1 MPSIKEQHEIAIGNN
16 LLKFLQCDSQ
26 LLRHGKD
33 DGEPELIYS
42 LDSRTVGIEVTTAYY
57 DDGQAKAEWKL
68 ARVQVDGAKFSLDN
82 ADKLIASR
90 VRQALSDKSPKS
102 GSTSFSTLLR
112 ATEEAFVFGVNAR
125 ISMPPLREYSS
136 N

>member
-1 MPSIKEQHEIAIGNN
+1 M
-16 LLKFLQCDSQ
+16 
-26 LLRHGKD
+26 LRHGKD
-33 DGEPELIYS
+33 DGEPDLIYS

-90 VRQALSDKSPKS
+90 VRQALSDKCPKS

-125 ISMPPLREYSS
+125 D
-136 N
+136 

>member
-1 MPSIKEQHEIAIGNN
+1 VICHQSKSKHEIAIGNN

-33 DGEPELIYS
+33 DGEPDLIYS

-90 VRQALSDKSPKS
+90 VRQAP
-102 GSTSFSTLLR
+102 
-112 ATEEAFVFGVNAR
+112 
-125 ISMPPLREYSS
+125 
-136 N
+136 

>member
-1 MPSIKEQHEIAIGNN
+1 MESSEYCNFSETVDYNDKKEIEDVAARRTVG
-16 LLKFLQCDSQ
+16 QCDSQ

-33 DGEPELIYS
+33 DGEPDLIYS

-90 VRQALSDKSPKS
+90 VRQAP
-102 GSTSFSTLLR
+102 
-112 ATEEAFVFGVNAR
+112 
-125 ISMPPLREYSS
+125 
-136 N
+136 